1 MRALPLLLL
10 TAPLLL
16 AGCGNDDN
24 GRTPRLI
31 ADEYRLRRHGNE
43 VVDIY
48 AATDT
53 GQVRPAAARARPLVY
68 VPNSMSNTI
77 DEIDPGTG
85 QKVHTFGVGRRP
97 QHVVPSWDLKTL
109 WVNDN
114 DGDTLTPIDPA
125 TGKEGV
131 PIAVEDPYNLYFTP
145 DGRYAIV
152 VAEKL
157 ERLEFR
163 DATTMQPIAS
173 VKVDCKGL
181 NHLEF
186 TVDDRYA
193 IATCEFSARLVKV
206 DLEQRRAIGYLD
218 LPSPSMPQDIRS
230 SPDGSVF
237 YVADMLA
244 DGVFTIDPAG
254 FRRIGFI
261 GTGPGTHG
269 ITVGRGG
276 SPFYITNRGWHRIP
290 GGRRGPGS
298 VSVLDPVAGKVTATW
313 PIPGGG
319 SPDMGNVT
327 ADGQSLWVSGRYD
340 AEVYEIDTRTGRLLR
355 RIPVGLEPHGVCVW
369 PQPGRFSLGHTGNMR

>member
-1 MRALPLLLL
+1 
-10 TAPLLL
+10 
-16 AGCGNDDN
+16 
-24 GRTPRLI
+24 
-31 ADEYRLRRHGNE
+31 
-43 VVDIY
+43 
-48 AATDT
+48 
-53 GQVRPAAARARPLVY
+53 VRPAAARARPLVY

-193 IATCEFSARLVKV
+193 IATCEFSARLVKI